1 MYIVMLWILFYYSL
15 LLIAIIYF
23 ENLNIKIQYAANN
36 PGVCVWVWSK
46 RVTSISL
53 MHLFVCL

>member
-36 PGVCVWVWSK
+36 PGVFLHYLFIGLVCIE
-46 RVTSISL
+46 RSL
-53 MHLFVCL
+53 EQGFT